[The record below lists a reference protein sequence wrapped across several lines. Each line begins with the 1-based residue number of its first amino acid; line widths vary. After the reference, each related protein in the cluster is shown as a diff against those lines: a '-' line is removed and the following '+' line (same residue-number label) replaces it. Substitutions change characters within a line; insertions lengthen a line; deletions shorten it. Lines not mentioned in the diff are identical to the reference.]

1 MEPLWVVWVLS
12 YFSVFWGS
20 RNTIKK
26 LRFFWS
32 GSGRSREASGPNL
45 TRLGTPKIGPGRV
58 ILGIF
63 GVLFG
68 GLVFKPFFHR
78 FFALFSIVSTLSS
91 YRYLQCFKHFS
102 IFRNCR
108 KMREKTHRKK
118 QDKSMENRW
127 KKPPKTITPTG
138 ASKKT

>member
-1 MEPLWVVWVLS
+1 MERVWVVWVLS

-20 RNTIKK
+20 RNTFKK

-45 TRLGTPKIGPGRV
+45 TRLGTPKIDPGRV

-68 GLVFKPFFHR
+68 IPVFKPFFRR
-78 FFALFSIVSTLSS
+78 FFLCFFDSADLEFVSLFTV
-91 YRYLQCFKHFS
+91 F
-102 IFRNCR
+102 
-108 KMREKTHRKK
+108 
-118 QDKSMENRW
+118 
-127 KKPPKTITPTG
+127 
-138 ASKKT
+138 

>member
-1 MEPLWVVWVLS
+1 MDSLWVVWVLS

-45 TRLGTPKIGPGRV
+45 TRVGTPKIGPGKV

-63 GVLFG
+63 GVFCLG
-68 GLVFKPFFHR
+68 PVSKPFFHS
-78 FFALFSIVSTLSS
+78 FLFLFDSADLEFVSLFIV
-91 YRYLQCFKHFS
+91 F
-102 IFRNCR
+102 
-108 KMREKTHRKK
+108 
-118 QDKSMENRW
+118 
-127 KKPPKTITPTG
+127 
-138 ASKKT
+138 